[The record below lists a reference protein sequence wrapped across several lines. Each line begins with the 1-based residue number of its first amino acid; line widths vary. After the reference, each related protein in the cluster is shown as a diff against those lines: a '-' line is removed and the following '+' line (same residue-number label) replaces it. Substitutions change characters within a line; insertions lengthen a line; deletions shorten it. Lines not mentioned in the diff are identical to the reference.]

1 GRALGGH
8 GPNTTATAG
17 NLLAQAVV
25 EGDDTWRLFAPF
37 ELVWAGGRL
46 GRAAMQVFY
55 WWFNGLERF
64 EARAARQ
71 REAEDQRVAGRAP
84 RRHGGDEM
92 DVEARLG
99 AVVPRAG
106 LPEEPALAELPADPI
121 AARRAGGPGG
131 LAPGRLPE
139 VSVVEDDA
147 ARSRPVP
154 HARPKRPV

>member
-1 GRALGGH
+1 
-8 GPNTTATAG
+8 
-17 NLLAQAVV
+17 
-25 EGDDTWRLFAPF
+25 
-37 ELVWAGGRL
+37 
-46 GRAAMQVFY
+46 MQVFY

-84 RRHGGDEM
+84 RRHGSDEM

-99 AVVPRAG
+99 AVVPRGG
-106 LPEEPALAELPADPI
+106 LPGEPALGGVPAAPTS
-121 AARRAGGPGG
+121 AREGGVAGRFAGADWPD
-131 LAPGRLPE
+131 